1 MLHNHRYKGIIGIQT
16 TILQP
21 HHYQYILLTQISPAQ
36 NVSGA
41 ATAVVLG
48 LKDSS
53 YAESAGVKL
62 LPTMSKSLS
71 TVEVSRQAQKGG
83 LKAWI

>member
-1 MLHNHRYKGIIGIQT
+1 M
-16 TILQP
+16 ILQP
-21 HHYQYILLTQISPAQ
+21 HHSQYILLAQISPAQ

-41 ATAVVLG
+41 ATAVGLG
-48 LKDSS
+48 PKDLS

-62 LPTMSKSLS
+62 LSTMSKSLS

-83 LKAWI
+83 LEAWI